1 MIGVRDGGRCGIHW
15 SSTSPSSRAHSRDC
29 HRASS
34 FRMSSDPVGPSHITK
49 IYACDIRGKI
59 IKWPESYLC
68 DRSQYVV
75 YNNNTSGTH
84 PIKCGV
90 P

>member
-15 SSTSPSSRAHSRDC
+15 SSTSPSSSAHSRDC
-29 HRASS
+29 HRAGS
-34 FRMSSDPVGPSHITK
+34 FRMSHILLVVMTK